1 MHITGPWDAPKIEP
15 DIDGAIN
22 SQTNVDA
29 VKQIGK
35 KLKGKNVGEAINNL
49 FGKGENG
56 EPSKAEKF
64 LDKIFG
70 K

>member
-1 MHITGPWDAPKIEP
+1 MTGPWSAPKIEP
-15 DIDGAIN
+15 DLEGALN
-22 SQTNVDA
+22 SEKNLNA
-29 VKQIGK
+29 AKEIGK
-35 KLKGKNVGEAINNL
+35 KLGGKEVGEAIDNL
-49 FGKGENG
+49 LKKGENG